1 MPLDEINKEL
11 RDVFGGLLRH
21 ASDDRRLSLLELT
34 SDQWRQAAFFHDFLH
49 KTTVLLSLSPE
60 AKEAV
65 HDRDINVAE
74 LVKSVHRDILQAEH
88 DCQQAELGTQA
99 TEAVNR
105 LLVRHFGNPGLT
117 ADDQAAD
124 LQHALGFSRSRL
136 EEAMKEAFKAGHTAA
151 HHS

>member
-11 RDVFGGLLRH
+11 RDVFGGLLRN

-49 KTTVLLSLSPE
+49 KTTVLQSLSPE

-74 LVKSVHRDILQAEH
+74 LVKSVHCDILQAEH

-105 LLVRHFGNPGLT
+105 LLVRHF
-117 ADDQAAD
+117 AD